1 MQREEF
7 REARIAM
14 KECLVRKTEDN
25 APSYFAVRENAIRRL
40 FALPPTSLVE
50 FLSFE
55 SPVKG

>member
-1 MQREEF
+1 
-7 REARIAM
+7 M

-25 APSYFAVRENAIRRL
+25 APSYFAVRENAIRRF